1 MAAPLRH
8 LRAQATNASG
18 TVDTPAATLRVTP
31 APVAAFIATSPAAV
45 NVGVGATPSFHVVAG
60 GTPAPTLQWQV
71 STDGGVNFANVT
83 GATGADLAL
92 AAVVVGDNG
101 KQFRVVALNATGTAT
116 SAVAMLTVRP
126 PPQFRVAAAGTGLTY
141 QWQLCSAAGA
151 ACSNIASAT
160 SASVT
165 STPPAADA
173 TVRAVVTNAAGDSA
187 TSSAAGLAR
196 LHWRYVS
203 GTPTGATMRDLAW
216 LDASTVV
223 AVGDAGVVL
232 RSADSG
238 STWQAVREAEAARQV
253 GLNGVAFGSAA
264 VGVAV
269 GYDGLLLRTSDGGQH
284 WFGVGAG
291 VTSQFLKRVAFND
304 AQTVVAVGSNGT
316 VLRST
321 DTGLTW
327 ATVNAGTTDFLQGI
341 TFRNGVGLAVAY
353 EGNLFR
359 SINGGAQW
367 TRIPANVVSGLGDIA
382 FASNS
387 VAVASFQNGVIRSS
401 DAGVTWQTVLLTGST
416 AWDQPVV
423 GFNGAAAGVALPGA
437 DLSPAFT
444 TTDGGATWTQSAGWP
459 GMGAFAPQ
467 PGTHSGIVVRFSS
480 SGVGIAAAVQGTLFR
495 TNDGG
500 QTWPELDSSGVPQ
513 YGNLAG
519 VTFASPTL
527 AVAWGDYLSKSLYRT
542 TDGGAH
548 WSVVG
553 ANVTRRVAAD
563 HHRDLRRRLV
573 RLADR
578 GLRAGHAAVAHAG
591 WRRDVVAGPGD
602 PEERHARLAARWRDA
617 RRHGQHRS
625 RRPRHRD
632 AARAV
637 AVTRGLARA
646 APGL

>member
-1 MAAPLRH
+1 MAAPLRR

-71 STDGGVNFANVT
+71 STDGGASFANVT

-101 KQFRVVALNATGTAT
+101 KQFRVVALNAAGTAT

-126 PPQFRVAAAGTGLTY
+126 PPQILQQPQPQAWRSGLPAPQFRVAAAGTGLTY
-141 QWQLCSAAGA
+141 QWQLCSAAGV
-151 ACSNIASAT
+151 ACSNIAGAT

-165 STPPAADA
+165 LTPPAADA

-264 VGVAV
+264 LGVAV

-291 VTSQFLKRVAFND
+291 VTSQYLKRVAFND

-321 DTGLTW
+321 DTGL
-327 ATVNAGTTDFLQGI
+327 
-341 TFRNGVGLAVAY
+341 AVAY

-367 TRIPANVVSGLGDIA
+367 TRIPATVVSGLGDIA

-387 VAVASFQNGVIRSS
+387 VAVASFQNGVIRSA

-423 GFNGAAAGVALPGA
+423 GFNGAAAGVALPGV

-459 GMGAFAPQ
+459 GTGAFAPQ
-467 PGTHSGIVVRFSS
+467 PGIHSGIVVRFSS

-500 QTWPELDSSGVPQ
+500 QTWTELDSSGVPQ

-519 VTFASPTL
+519 VTLASPTL

-602 PEERHARLAARWRDA
+602 PEERHARLAARRHDA
-617 RRHGQHRS
+617 RRHCQHRR

>member
-367 TRIPANVVSGLGDIA
+367 TRIPATVVSGLGDIA

-459 GMGAFAPQ
+459 GMGVRTAAGHPQ
-467 PGTHSGIVVRFSS
+467 RHRRALQLERRRHRRRRSGHAVPHQRRRPDL
-480 SGVGIAAAVQGTLFR
+480 ARARQLRRAAVRQ
-495 TNDGG
+495 
-500 QTWPELDSSGVPQ
+500 PC
-513 YGNLAG
+513 
-519 VTFASPTL
+519 
-527 AVAWGDYLSKSLYRT
+527 
-542 TDGGAH
+542 
-548 WSVVG
+548 
-553 ANVTRRVAAD
+553 
-563 HHRDLRRRLV
+563 
-573 RLADR
+573 
-578 GLRAGHAAVAHAG
+578 
-591 WRRDVVAGPGD
+591 RRDVRVAHLGRGLGRLPEQVAVPHDRRRRALERRRRERDATCRCRPPPRPSSTPGTSGR
-602 PEERHARLAARWRDA
+602 PRASRWARSCGARWMAARRGRWA
-617 RRHGQHRS
+617 R
-625 RRPRHRD
+625 
-632 AARAV
+632 
-637 AVTRGLARA
+637 
-646 APGL
+646 